1 MKELIVI
8 GYQNPEKAEEARET
22 LLEMSREY
30 LVDVSDAVV
39 ATVNEKGKIKLNQMV
54 NLWAAGAAGGSF
66 WGLLIGLLFFHPLFG
81 VVVGA
86 SAGALGGA
94 LGDYGIDDPFMRR
107 VTEMLKPG
115 QAALF
120 VMSRE
125 PMSDRVV
132 EELASLGGEVVRTNL
147 DSEKEQA
154 VRDAFAAAH
163 EEVSQAHDE
172 NAPAV

>member
-1 MKELIVI
+1 MQELIVI
-8 GYQNPEKAEEARET
+8 GYETPEEAENARNV
-22 LLEMSREY
+22 LLAMSREY
-30 LVDVSDAVV
+30 LADVSDAVV
-39 ATVNEKGKIKLNQMV
+39 ATVNDKGKIKLNQMV
-54 NLWAAGAAGGSF
+54 SLWAAGAAGGSF
-66 WGLLIGLLFFHPLFG
+66 WGLLIGLLFLHPLFG

-107 VTEMLKPG
+107 VTGMLQPG

-120 VMSRE
+120 VMSRT
-125 PMSDRVV
+125 PMSDRVL
-132 EELASLGGEVVRTNL
+132 EELAETGGEVIRTNL

-163 EEVSQAHDE
+163 AELAQEQA
-172 NAPAV
+172 APAA

>member
-8 GYQNPEKAEEARET
+8 GYQSTELAEAARSK
-22 LLEMSREY
+22 LLAMSSEY
-30 LVDVSDAVV
+30 LVEVSDAVV

-66 WGLLIGLLFFHPLFG
+66 WGLLIGVLFFHPLFG

-86 SAGALGGA
+86 TAGALGGA
-94 LGDYGIDDPFMRR
+94 LSDYGISDPFMRR

-120 VMSRE
+120 VMSRA

-132 EELASLGGEVVRTNL
+132 EELAEIGGDVVRTNL
-147 DSEKEQA
+147 DTAKEQQL
-154 VRDAFAAAH
+154 RDAFAAAH
-163 EEVSQAHDE
+163 AELAQSDASLAE
-172 NAPAV
+172 

>member
-8 GYQNPEKAEEARET
+8 GYDNAEKAEAART
-22 LLEMSREY
+22 ALLGMSGEY

-66 WGLLIGLLFFHPLFG
+66 WGLLIGLLFLHPLFG

-86 SAGALGGA
+86 SAGALSGA
-94 LGDYGIDDPFMRR
+94 VSDFGISDPFMRR
-107 VTEMLKPG
+107 VTQMLQPG

-120 VMSRE
+120 VMSRTA
-125 PMSDRVV
+125 MSDRAI
-132 EELASLGGEVVRTNL
+132 EELAAMGGEVVRTNL
-147 DSEKEQA
+147 DSTKEQA
-154 VRDAFAAAH
+154 VRDAFDNAH
-163 EEVSQAHDE
+163 AELANKEAL
-172 NAPAV
+172 PA